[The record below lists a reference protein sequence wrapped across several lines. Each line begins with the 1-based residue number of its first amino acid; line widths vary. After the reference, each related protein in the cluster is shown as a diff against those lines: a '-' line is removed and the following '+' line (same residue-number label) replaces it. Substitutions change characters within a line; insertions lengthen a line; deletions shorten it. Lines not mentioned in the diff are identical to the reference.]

1 MNIFTSALVTETNT
15 FSAFPTTLASFEE
28 LGIVRGAVSGD
39 ALGAVGPVVEEW
51 RRLASQNGDTVHEG
65 LYAIAQPAGIV
76 TAEAYQTLRGD
87 ILAALELAAPPD
99 MVLLL
104 LHGAM
109 VAEGVDD
116 CEGDL
121 IAAVRARTGPA
132 CIIGVE
138 LDPHCHMSQAM
149 VKDADVIILMR
160 EYPHTDYKERAIE
173 LFELCRAAATG
184 AIKPVMAVADCAMV
198 GFYPTTAEPMR
209 GLVDA
214 LAEIERQPG
223 ILSASY
229 VHGFPWGDVPD
240 AGSKVLVVAE
250 HDCMLAAR
258 TALQLA
264 QAWYRLR
271 HELLPHLET
280 AAEVLDPLL
289 AQLQAQLPAQLPA
302 ASLPLILADA
312 GDNPGGGAPCDHTGL
327 LAQLL
332 RRPALRCAFGMLW
345 DPAAVDACHQAG
357 VGAVLELAIGGKAS
371 PASGTPLQLT
381 LSVCGLALQHSQQVG
396 SLSDPLGRAA
406 WVRSGAVDI
415 VLISRR
421 QQTLSPSAFTGLGV
435 PLHEAS
441 VIAVKSS
448 HHYYTE
454 FSRLSTNCHV
464 IETGAALSMDFA
476 HLPYRRRGKHY
487 FPALEHPAPELA

>member
-1 MNIFTSALVTETNT
+1 MNIFTSALFTETNT
-15 FSAFPTTLASFEE
+15 FSAFPTTLQSFEE
-28 LGIVRGAVSGD
+28 LGIVRGPVADD
-39 ALGAVGPVVEEW
+39 ALGSVGPVLQQW
-51 RRLASQNGDTVHEG
+51 RRLANENGDTVHEG

-76 TAEAYQTLRGD
+76 EAEAYQELRSD
-87 ILAALELAAPPD
+87 ILAALELAMPVD

-109 VAEGVDD
+109 VADGVDD

-121 IAAVRARTGPA
+121 IAAVRARTGPN

-138 LDPHCHMSQAM
+138 LDPHCHMSQVM
-149 VKDADVIILMR
+149 TNEADVIILMR
-160 EYPHTDYKERAIE
+160 EYPHIDYRERAVE

-184 AIKPVMAVADCAMV
+184 ATSPVMEVVDCAMV
-198 GFYPTTAEPMR
+198 GFYPTTAQPMR
-209 GLVDA
+209 SLVDA
-214 LAEIERQPG
+214 LADAERQPG

-240 AGSKVLVVAE
+240 AGTKVLVVADRDRIAAAYTAQE
-250 HDCMLAAR
+250 LAR
-258 TALQLA
+258 AL
-264 QAWYRLR
+264 YRAR
-271 HELLPHLET
+271 HELLPHLES
-280 AAEVLDPLL
+280 AAQVLDPS
-289 AQLQAQLPAQLPA
+289 PAGPF
-302 ASLPLILADA
+302 PVILADA
-312 GDNPGGGAPCDHTGL
+312 GDNPGGGAPCDHTSL
-327 LAQLL
+327 LSELLL
-332 RRPALRCAFGMLW
+332 RPTLRCAFGMLW

-357 VGAVLELAIGGKAS
+357 VGAVIELAIGGKVS
-371 PASGTPLQLT
+371 PASGTPLQLKLT
-381 LSVCGLALQHSQQVG
+381 VLGLSLQHSQQIG
-396 SLSDPLGRAA
+396 TLTDPLGRAA
-406 WVRSGAVDI
+406 WVRCGAVDI

-421 QQTLSPSAFTGLGV
+421 QQTLSPTAFTGLGV

-476 HLPYRRRGKHY
+476 HLPYRRRGKTY
-487 FPALEHPAPELA
+487 FPALANPAPELT

>member
-1 MNIFTSALVTETNT
+1 MNIFTSALFTETNT
-15 FSAFPTTLASFEE
+15 FSAFPTTLQSFEE
-28 LGIVRGAVSGD
+28 LGIVRGPVADD
-39 ALGAVGPVVEEW
+39 ALGSVGPVLQQW
-51 RRLASQNGDTVHEG
+51 RRLASQNSDTVHEG

-76 TAEAYQTLRGD
+76 TTEAYQTLRSE
-87 ILAALELAAPPD
+87 ILAALELAMPVD

-121 IAAVRARTGPA
+121 IAAVRARTGPG

-138 LDPHCHMSQAM
+138 LDPHCHMSEAM
-149 VKDADVIILMR
+149 SEQADVIILMR
-160 EYPHTDYKERAIE
+160 EYPHTDFKERAVE
-173 LFELCRAAATG
+173 LYGLCRAAATG
-184 AIKPVMAVADCAMV
+184 TIQPVMAVADCAMV
-198 GFYPTTAEPMR
+198 GFYPTTAQPMR
-209 GLVDA
+209 GLVDI
-214 LAEIERQPG
+214 LAEVERQPG

-240 AGSKVLVVAE
+240 AGTKVLVVADRD
-250 HDCMLAAR
+250 HMLAAR
-258 TALQLA
+258 TAQELA
-264 QAWYRLR
+264 RAWYRLR

-280 AAEVLDPLL
+280 VAQVLDPL
-289 AQLQAQLPAQLPA
+289 PAGPF
-302 ASLPLILADA
+302 PLILADA

-327 LAQLL
+327 LAELL

-345 DPAAVDACHQAG
+345 DPAAVDACHLAG
-357 VGAVLELAIGGKAS
+357 VGAVIELAIGGKVS
-371 PASGTPLQLT
+371 PASGLPLQLK

-396 SLSDPLGRAA
+396 KLNDPLGRAA
-406 WVRSGAVDI
+406 WVRCGAVDI

-421 QQTLSPSAFTGLGV
+421 QQTLSPTAFTGLGV

-448 HHYYTE
+448 HHYYAE
-454 FSRLSTNCHV
+454 FSGLSINCHV

-476 HLPYRRRGKHY
+476 CLPYRRRSKTY
-487 FPALEHPAPELA
+487 FPALAHPAPELA

>member
-1 MNIFTSALVTETNT
+1 MNIFTSALFTETNT

-28 LGIVRGAVSGD
+28 LGIVRGAVADD
-39 ALGAVGPVVEEW
+39 ALGSVGPVVAEW
-51 RRLASQNGDTVHEG
+51 RRLASQHGDTVHEG

-138 LDPHCHMSQAM
+138 LDPHCHMSEAM
-149 VKDADVIILMR
+149 VKGADVIILMR

-173 LFELCRAAATG
+173 LFELCRAAATA

-214 LAEIERQPG
+214 LAEVERQPG

-229 VHGFPWGDVPD
+229 VHGFPWGDVPG

-250 HDCMLAAR
+250 HDPMLAAQ
-258 TALQLA
+258 TAQELA
-264 QAWYRLR
+264 RAWYRLR

-280 AAEVLDPLL
+280 AAEVLDPL
-289 AQLQAQLPAQLPA
+289 PVGP
-302 ASLPLILADA
+302 LPLILADA

-327 LAQLL
+327 LAELL

-357 VGAVLELAIGGKAS
+357 IGAVIELSLGGKVS
-371 PASGTPLQLT
+371 PASGTPLRLT
-381 LSVCGLALQHSQQVG
+381 LSVCGLALQHSQQIG

-406 WVRSGAVDI
+406 WVRAGAVDI

-421 QQTLSPSAFTGLGV
+421 QQTLSPTAFTGLGV

-448 HHYYTE
+448 HHYYAE

-476 HLPYRRRGKHY
+476 HLPYRRRDKHY
-487 FPALEHPAPELA
+487 FPALAHPAPALA